1 MLFVKA
7 MYKFLKKYSHFI
19 VEHRLLFFLILMLI
33 TTIFYAGTKYVYTVS
48 SFEKVLPN
56 DVSSVKG
63 AKLLRDNVLG
73 QDGIVVMLKV
83 NDNSNLFNQPST
95 VLNTQVF
102 NYLDHLTQEL
112 KKDSNTV
119 LIFSPSDL
127 IKAYNRGKIPITNEE
142 LEELLNKNRELKR
155 YLNMYISP
163 DKKMIIM
170 IITTDLTNDDEA
182 LARYFNKVKK
192 IISDLGQPSGFKIEL
207 TGSPSIQ
214 QRLSELIQRDQKVTQ
229 WVSTVLVFLVTALT
243 FRSILA
249 AIIPILIVTVANI
262 WLSGFMGY
270 FDIPLSTLAAGVAA
284 LVIGI
289 GIDYAIHF
297 MTRFKLERRR
307 FRAIKEAVEESLSN
321 TGSSLAITAAAT
333 IGAFLAFNIGEMPEM
348 GKFGNLMALGI
359 LFSLILSLSLL
370 PILLIWEE
378 RIIYW
383 VLSKMRI
390 GIEHE
395 FKIVL
400 TKEAIDIKSELP
412 YCPIEKRKE
421 LNLRLKEI
429 ENELKNFE
437 LTLEDVK
444 YLEGLID
451 DKKEN
456 EETNNNLK
464 NNLKSNEKSN
474 KK

>member
-1 MLFVKA
+1 MSNS
-7 MYKFLKKYSHFI
+7 LKKYTHFI
-19 VEHRLLFFLILMLI
+19 VEHRLFFFLIILLV

-48 SFEKVLPN
+48 SFEKVLPY
-56 DVSSVKG
+56 DVNSVKG
-63 AKLLRDNVLG
+63 AKLLRDNALG
-73 QDGIVVMLKV
+73 QDGIVIMLKV
-83 NDNSNLFNQPST
+83 NDNSNLFNQPTT
-95 VLNTQVF
+95 VLNVEVF
-102 NYLDHLTQEL
+102 KYLDHLTQEL
-112 KKDSNTV
+112 TKDSNTI

-127 IKAYNRGKIPITNEE
+127 IKSYNNGVLPNTKEE
-142 LEELLNKNRELKR
+142 LNNLINNNKELKK
-155 YLNMYISP
+155 YLEMYLSP

-170 IITTDLTNDDEA
+170 MITTDLTNDDEA
-182 LARYFNKVKK
+182 LARYFSKVKE
-192 IISDLGQPSGFKIEL
+192 IISDLGHPAGFEVEL

-214 QRLSELIQRDQKVTQ
+214 QRLSELIQRDQVVTQ
-229 WVSTVLVFLVTALT
+229 WVSTLLVFLVTALT

-270 FDIPLSTLAAGVAA
+270 FNIPLSTLAAGVAA

-297 MTRFKLERRR
+297 MTRFKLERKR

-321 TGSSLAITAAAT
+321 TGSSLAITAIAT

-378 RIIYW
+378 KIIYW
-383 VLSKMRI
+383 FLSKIRI

-400 TKEAIDIKSELP
+400 TKEAVDIKSELP
-412 YCPIEKRKE
+412 YCSNEKKE
-421 LNLRLKEI
+421 KLSLKLKEI
-429 ENELKNFE
+429 ENELRNFE
-437 LTLEDVK
+437 LTLEDLE
-444 YLEGLID
+444 YLRS
-451 DKKEN
+451 
-456 EETNNNLK
+456 LK
-464 NNLKSNEKSN
+464 NNGKKQEQNIKKDDNN
-474 KK
+474 K